1 MTNTASFSRVAQ
13 KTTEEFRGAP
23 SQRRNMLPTPASTNR
38 VESLPHH
45 PNESLGL
52 MGGTDQ
58 QPKSPTRVTP
68 QKKNKWASFRLF
80 VSKIFNG
87 IKRPFQKH
95 PSRTSPHTGRA
106 QHNAPGSEGHHA
118 QRPVSNGITFSEPT
132 PTRPDLLPLYNVST
146 QMMSSP
152 DPLSPRPISKRKT
165 RPATEYQRVCKRHK
179 PNEVVHGITTIFK
192 QDDSSS
198 FNFGKR
204 FFIHSITSTS
214 KLPIPTLSSFINE
227 RLKCRMQLSRLA
239 IPYFTYRTI
248 LSKKYRVGSRNTSNI
263 ASDHEIARR
272 RGDYLYHP
280 TDVDT
285 SKHSSAISCSI
296 QDLIGSHGMTEE
308 GVPDTDFQR
317 NPNILQNHSMVAGYL
332 SLIAK
337 DDWMISRRIDIPDF
351 LYNLNNSQDPPTVSS
366 RNGTTPEED
375 EIESGSEAG
384 SDSSC
389 ESIDSQDPQIVP
401 ACNWIMVGGNR
412 IRPANVV
419 SYNCLSAPGDSDGSS
434 IVSSHNGI
442 MTEDDW
448 MESGS
453 EAGSSCS
460 YESSNSQDSLTVS
473 SCNEITSENDEME
486 SGSET
491 GSSCSYESSN
501 SQDSLTVSSCNEIT
515 SENDEMESG
524 SETSFF

>member
-1 MTNTASFSRVAQ
+1 MTNNAPSSRVTQ
-13 KTTEEFRGAP
+13 KTTEESRVAP

-52 MGGTDQ
+52 MSGTDQ
-58 QPKSPTRVTP
+58 QPKSSSRVAP
-68 QKKNKWASFRLF
+68 QKKNKWTSFRLF
-80 VSKIFNG
+80 MGKILNS
-87 IKRPFQKH
+87 IKRPFQK
-95 PSRTSPHTGRA
+95 PLSGTSLHTGRA
-106 QHNAPGSEGHHA
+106 QRSTSGNEGYRA
-118 QRPVSNGITFSEPT
+118 QRPVSNGIAFSEPT
-132 PTRPDLLPLYNVST
+132 PTRPALPPLCNVST

-165 RPATEYQRVCKRHK
+165 CPTAEYQRVCKRYK
-179 PNEVVHGITTIFK
+179 PNEVVHDITTIFK
-192 QDDSSS
+192 QDDLSSV
-198 FNFGKR
+198 NFGKR

-214 KLPIPTLSSFINE
+214 KPPLPMLSSFINE

-239 IPYFTYRTI
+239 IPYFTHRSI
-248 LSKKYRVGSRNTSNI
+248 LSKKYRVGLRNTSNI
-263 ASDHEIARR
+263 ASEHEIARR
-272 RGDYLYHP
+272 REDYPYHP
-280 TDVDT
+280 TDMNT

-296 QDLIGSHGMTEE
+296 QDLIESHGMTEE

-317 NPNILQNHSMVAGYL
+317 NPNILHNHSLVAGYL

-351 LYNLNNSQDPPTVSS
+351 SCNLNNSQDSPTVSS
-366 RNGTTPEED
+366 RNGTTPEDD

-401 ACNWIMVGGNR
+401 ACNWMMTGGNR

-442 MTEDDW
+442 ITEDDW
-448 MESGS
+448 MES
-453 EAGSSCS
+453 E
-460 YESSNSQDSLTVS
+460 
-473 SCNEITSENDEME
+473 
-486 SGSET
+486 SET

-515 SENDEMESG
+515 SEDDEMESG
-524 SETSFF
+524 SEASFFE

>member
-1 MTNTASFSRVAQ
+1 
-13 KTTEEFRGAP
+13 
-23 SQRRNMLPTPASTNR
+23 MLPTPASTNR

-52 MGGTDQ
+52 MSGTDQ
-58 QPKSPTRVTP
+58 QPKSSSRVAP
-68 QKKNKWASFRLF
+68 QKKNKWTSFRLF
-80 VSKIFNG
+80 MGKILNS
-87 IKRPFQKH
+87 IKRPFQK
-95 PSRTSPHTGRA
+95 PLSGTSLHTGRA
-106 QHNAPGSEGHHA
+106 QRSTSGNEGYRA
-118 QRPVSNGITFSEPT
+118 QRPVSNGIAFSEPT
-132 PTRPDLLPLYNVST
+132 PTRPALPPLCNVST

-165 RPATEYQRVCKRHK
+165 CPTAEYQRVCKRHK
-179 PNEVVHGITTIFK
+179 PNEVVHDITTIFK
-192 QDDSSS
+192 QDDLSSV
-198 FNFGKR
+198 NFGKR

-214 KLPIPTLSSFINE
+214 KPPLPMLSSFINE

-239 IPYFTYRTI
+239 IPYFTHRSI
-248 LSKKYRVGSRNTSNI
+248 LSKKYRNRFKK
-263 ASDHEIARR
+263 HC
-272 RGDYLYHP
+272 
-280 TDVDT
+280 
-285 SKHSSAISCSI
+285 KHSSAISCSI
-296 QDLIGSHGMTEE
+296 QDLIESHGMTEE

-317 NPNILQNHSMVAGYL
+317 NPNILHNHSLVAGYL

-337 DDWMISRRIDIPDF
+337 DDWMTSRRIGIPDF
-351 LYNLNNSQDPPTVSS
+351 SCNLNNSQDSPTVSS
-366 RNGTTPEED
+366 RNGTTPEDD

-401 ACNWIMVGGNR
+401 ACNWMMTGGNR

-442 MTEDDW
+442 ITEDDW
-448 MESGS
+448 MES
-453 EAGSSCS
+453 E
-460 YESSNSQDSLTVS
+460 
-473 SCNEITSENDEME
+473 
-486 SGSET
+486 SET

-515 SENDEMESG
+515 SEDDEMESG
-524 SETSFF
+524 SETSFFE